1 MPIDSE
7 NINALVEAFGPAPD
21 STSFDDIVDSR
32 LGERPVTDV
41 YGIGPASAA
50 SLEKNGITKAWQ
62 LLGPVLYMPK
72 DDIKAFLTDKE
83 TAGVAPGKV
92 RECVLSLIMNFKK
105 YVLLREWR
113 AAVVS
118 ASRQSY
124 TACTAARADGSDA
137 RVFLFLPRHTHYR
150 HNVRAPPHPPRHTH
164 TRHTHTRPCAPL
176 RSLLRLSPSPARAL
190 TRALTHTRAAARACR
205 PTREKAAPARLPRG
219 RTHVRQNTTRRA
231 QELSSLRPC
240 HACAVPAHAL
250 CVSCAARARNAGG
263 HRRCSCA

>member
-137 RVFLFLPRHTHYR
+137 RFFLCLPRHTHYR
-150 HNVRAPPHPPRHTH
+150 HNVRAPPTHPDTHTH
-164 TRHTHTRPCAPL
+164 ATHTLVPVPLSAHFCACPL
-176 RSLLRLSPSPARAL
+176 RMRA
-190 TRALTHTRAAARACR
+190 H
-205 PTREKAAPARLPRG
+205 
-219 RTHVRQNTTRRA
+219 
-231 QELSSLRPC
+231 
-240 HACAVPAHAL
+240 
-250 CVSCAARARNAGG
+250 
-263 HRRCSCA
+263 